1 MSKQFS
7 LDNPTDNKSNFLS
20 AYLNSENEKIYGKRL
35 GNFLQTSQ
43 GMLNTPMGTLIHTL
57 IMKNL
62 QRKAEEEEK
71 QNRGKQRELLEKYTQ
86 GKFNEKKMLAEL
98 AAELEEKKRAAKNEE
113 YDRREREKRAWEE
126 GQTKIKHAHE
136 EKLNEGKIR
145 REIEKEEKNKLDEEE
160 KGKRSLENKI
170 AEEKRQTTA
179 KRFANP
185 VDAIDFLSNPEKY
198 EGKIEE
204 FDPRNPIGKAMGMLA
219 GISFD
224 NKNKLRIIR
233 DEK

>member
-62 QRKAEEEEK
+62 ERKAEAEEK
-71 QNRGKQRELLEKYTQ
+71 QNRGKQRELLEKYSK
-86 GKFNEKKMLAEL
+86 GKFDEKKMLAEL

-113 YDRREREKRAWEE
+113 FERRTKSQHEWEE
-126 GQTKIKHAHE
+126 AQTKIKHAHE

-145 REIEKEEKNKLDEEE
+145 REIEKEKDRKDEEEE
-160 KGKRSLENKI
+160 KGKIAQERKI
-170 AEEKRQTTA
+170 ADEKRQTIA
-179 KRFANP
+179 KKFNNP
-185 VDAIDFLSNPEKY
+185 IEAIDYLNDPEKY

-219 GISFD
+219 GLPFE
-224 NKNKLRIIR
+224 NKTKIRI
-233 DEK
+233 KK